1 MIWFWLFFAVVALFG
16 FVVFFGAPYVP
27 SKKAEV
33 ARAFE
38 ELYPLGPDDTLVDIG
53 SGDGVVLRLAAQRG
67 AATVGYEIN
76 PLLVLVSRW
85 LSRTHPGVTVHL
97 ASFWSATLPQ
107 ETTVVYTFGDSRDIK
122 RMQQK
127 VEETA
132 SRLGRP
138 IFFISYAIAV
148 PGIPPI
154 KKVGAHYLY
163 QVAPLQVSEA

>member
-1 MIWFWLFFAVVALFG
+1 MIWFWLFFMVIALFG

-27 SKKAEV
+27 SKRGEV
-33 ARAFE
+33 VRAFE
-38 ELYPLGPDDTLVDIG
+38 ELYPLAPDDTLVDIG
-53 SGDGVVLRLAAQRG
+53 SGDGIVLRLAAQRG
-67 AATVGYEIN
+67 AKAVGYEIN

-85 LSRTHPGVTVHL
+85 LSRSHPRVTVHL

-107 ETTVVYTFGDSRDIK
+107 GTTVVYTFGDSRDIK
-122 RMQQK
+122 KMLQK

-148 PGIPPI
+148 PGVQPVR
-154 KKVGAHYLY
+154 KVGAHYLY
-163 QVAPLQVSEA
+163 RVAPLQVSEA